1 MRASKKRIDS
11 MNIGMKKTEVMF
23 ELIRQAV
30 LGEYPM
36 IDIKKQNRKA
46 EVVAIK
52 NTAISEMYKNG
63 CKKYHIAQV
72 TGLGNNT
79 VLRALSNHYDNR
91 PYFLSKFSDM
101 VLLTESVLDSNNKVN
116 RQYNLM
122 ETISLMSLKQVEIV
136 EEFIKVLNR

>member
-1 MRASKKRIDS
+1 MTKEMSNK
-11 MNIGMKKTEVMF
+11 NIGMHRTGVMF
-23 ELIRQAV
+23 QLIRQV
-30 LGEYPM
+30 ILDHYPT
-36 IDIKKQNRKA
+36 IDIQKPDRRA

-91 PYFLSKFSDM
+91 PYFMSKFSDM
-101 VLLTESVLDSNNKVN
+101 VLLTESVLDSNNKVG
-116 RQYNLM
+116 RQYDLM
-122 ETISLMSLKQVEIV
+122 ETISLMSLKQVEVV

>member
-1 MRASKKRIDS
+1 MSNK
-11 MNIGMKKTEVMF
+11 NIGIARTGVMF
-23 ELIRQAV
+23 QLIRQVV
-30 LGEYPM
+30 LDKHPT
-36 IDIKKQNRKA
+36 IDIQKPDRRA
-46 EVVAIK
+46 EVVAIR
-52 NTAISEMYKNG
+52 NTAISELFKNG